1 MIESPISAILRDYSH
16 LVGRAI
22 TIINHNN
29 VGPVRQAEL
38 NPDTGLEDK
47 GDNSRSVG
55 VKSGAPEVVV
65 SVAEGGK
72 GLLTPKNKNSGR
84 DIEEQQP
91 ESSLSPPK
99 ARKGST

>member
-1 MIESPISAILRDYSH
+1 MATCT

-22 TIINHNN
+22 TIINHNTA
-29 VGPVRQAEL
+29 PVRQAEL
-38 NPDTGLEDK
+38 KPDNGLEGK
-47 GDNSRSVG
+47 GDNSRSIG

-65 SVAEGGK
+65 SVAEGGQ

-91 ESSLSPPK
+91 EASLSPPK